1 MNAVIDNALQTYA
14 RLSIETGVAGASP
27 ERLIVMLYDG
37 AILALTRAKAEM
49 TAGDTV
55 AKARSISKALDI
67 VIVGLRGALD
77 EKAGGEIA
85 QNLVSLYD
93 YIGDRLVQANARDD
107 LSKIDEVLGLLR
119 DLKGAWEDLVNKQA
133 GSTGIPA
140 PLAPA
145 ARGTVSYGKA

>member
-49 TAGDTV
+49 SAGDTV

-85 QNLVSLYD
+85 ENLGSLYE

-107 LSKIDEVLGLLR
+107 QSKIDEVLVLLR
-119 DLKGAWEDLVNKQA
+119 DLKGAWEDLVSKQ
-133 GSTGIPA
+133 TGTLTESIPPA
-140 PLAPA
+140 TA
-145 ARGTVSYGKA
+145 ARGVVSYGKA